1 MKSGKGKH
9 QCIRLSRVQKIII
22 NLLLIALSAVVLY
35 WALYVNVWYQRSSD
49 AALEKTL
56 TGQLGIT
63 KPYDI
68 VADYKYN
75 KGESSYER
83 VVYVRS
89 NIHDEEL
96 YVIAAVS
103 MDSSGKKYS
112 ISEPYFD
119 KLSEP
124 NEFGWFYVGE
134 PDDNNWSY
142 FMGDGDFIEL
152 GTSNYGKLVNDAAT
166 DSWYIEL
173 DCLNDYGNSMNGKHL
188 SSFTPDIV
196 FTVNKKVG
204 SVEWI
209 EISERCKAL
218 GMTLTDEQARE
229 FTKKLIKSHDDFIAS
244 NV

>member
-103 MDSSGKKYS
+103 MDSSGKKY
-112 ISEPYFD
+112 
-119 KLSEP
+119 
-124 NEFGWFYVGE
+124 
-134 PDDNNWSY
+134 
-142 FMGDGDFIEL
+142 
-152 GTSNYGKLVNDAAT
+152 
-166 DSWYIEL
+166 
-173 DCLNDYGNSMNGKHL
+173 
-188 SSFTPDIV
+188 
-196 FTVNKKVG
+196 
-204 SVEWI
+204 
-209 EISERCKAL
+209 
-218 GMTLTDEQARE
+218 
-229 FTKKLIKSHDDFIAS
+229 
-244 NV
+244 